1 MNFHVVK
8 RTVDPPANLKV
19 QEQFA
24 NSILKIAQDNNV
36 QNPFI
41 SSEQNTLVESLK
53 PIVGKLANLKI
64 QEQFANSIL
73 KIAQGNNVQNP
84 FVSSQQNDNSFQG
97 IDKEKTLVESLKPT
111 VGPFANLK
119 VQQQIA
125 NSILKITQG
134 NNAQNQFVSSE
145 QNTLVES
152 LNPIAPAF
160 ACCES
165 SEEVLENPFVS
176 SEQNTLVE
184 SLNPIAHA
192 CACCEGSAEASANPY
207 KKAFEQ
213 YHKFVS
219 ENVNLG
225 FSDTEIVPNAATDGV
240 VSTVVKGSKG
250 IVLLLTCIDYRFITP
265 VVTSENKLDGGA
277 FADYYDLFV
286 YAGAGLGYLTS
297 LGFTADGVQIDP
309 KTGKAHTGLP
319 PGAWKDSTTK
329 IPATTHPGLSGV
341 VGTNTWKNVFETH
354 IKLAVTLHNITEIHV
369 IDHED
374 CGAYGVWF
382 GSTIYPRQPTND
394 KNVVTAE
401 TFSQTV
407 YDKQYERHKVVL
419 DHVKAQLEDF
429 IAINPTIF
437 STINNTVSDAK
448 VRTFLIT
455 NSWNPNHDLITI

>member
-1 MNFHVVK
+1 
-8 RTVDPPANLKV
+8 VDPFANIKV
-19 QEQFA
+19 QQKFA
-24 NSILKIAQDNNV
+24 NSLLKTAQGNNV
-36 QNPFI
+36 QKSLV

-53 PIVGKLANLKI
+53 PIV
-64 QEQFANSIL
+64 
-73 KIAQGNNVQNP
+73 
-84 FVSSQQNDNSFQG
+84 
-97 IDKEKTLVESLKPT
+97 
-111 VGPFANLK
+111 
-119 VQQQIA
+119 
-125 NSILKITQG
+125 
-134 NNAQNQFVSSE
+134 
-145 QNTLVES
+145 
-152 LNPIAPAF
+152 PA
-160 ACCES
+160 CE
-165 SEEVLENPFVS
+165 
-176 SEQNTLVE
+176 
-184 SLNPIAHA
+184 
-192 CACCEGSAEASANPY
+192 CCEGSAEASANPY

-213 YHKFVS
+213 YHKFVA
-219 ENVNLG
+219 ENVDLG
-225 FSDTEIVPNAATDGV
+225 FSDAEIVPNSATDGV

-250 IVLLLTCIDYRFITP
+250 IILLLTCIDFSFT
-265 VVTSENKLDGGA
+265 TNHMSEFED
-277 FADYYDLFV
+277 DYDLV
-286 YAGAGLGYLTS
+286 AYAGSGLGYLTS